1 VTPPHLPPA
10 ELARIHAASFTTPRP
25 WSEAEL
31 TQLLA
36 DSACFLVTSAQ
47 GFLLARAVLDEA
59 EILTLAID
67 PVARRQGQA
76 RALIHDFEGI
86 CRAKGVE
93 NAYLEVAA
101 DNTAA
106 LALYHAAGFVVKG
119 RRPRYYRSP
128 EGTLKDAEIMGKVIA

>member
-1 VTPPHLPPA
+1 MTAPQPPLA
-10 ELARIHAASFTTPRP
+10 KLARIHAASFVTPRP
-25 WSEAEL
+25 WSETEIA
-31 TQLLA
+31 QLLA

-47 GFLLARAVLDEA
+47 GFLLGRAVLDEA
-59 EILTLAID
+59 EILTLAVD

-76 RALIHDFEGI
+76 RRLIHDFEGI
-86 CRAKGVE
+86 CRNKGVE
-93 NAYLEVAA
+93 NAYLEVAS
-101 DNTAA
+101 DNAAA